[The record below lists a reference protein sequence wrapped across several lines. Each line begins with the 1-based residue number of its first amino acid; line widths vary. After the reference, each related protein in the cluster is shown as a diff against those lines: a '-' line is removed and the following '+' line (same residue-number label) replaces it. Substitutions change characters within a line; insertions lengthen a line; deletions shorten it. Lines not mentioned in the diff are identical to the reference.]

1 MAMTLG
7 NLIDFCQQAYN
18 AVGDGFFTT
27 PWYISMIWRAET
39 ELCIE
44 GWVIEET
51 LTNTSVSGTRE
62 LAWPSNVLGIKEV
75 KYDYKNLA
83 KVPLRDDPVTTSTG
97 STGTPRSYAIWNNTV
112 ILYPTPSA
120 TGDQIQ
126 LRCYMA
132 PDQLAAITDPLNVP
146 DEYQIQL
153 SDYVLAQMAFKD
165 QNMVLGSVYMQ
176 TWKMAVEKSRQ
187 QRRRRLRADKNAC
200 VRDVMFCDE
209 VLDGYRPI

>member
-1 MAMTLG
+1 
-7 NLIDFCQQAYN
+7 
-18 AVGDGFFTT
+18 
-27 PWYISMIWRAET
+27 
-39 ELCIE
+39 
-44 GWVIEET
+44 
-51 LTNTSVSGTRE
+51 
-62 LAWPSNVLGIKEV
+62 
-75 KYDYKNLA
+75 
-83 KVPLRDDPVTTSTG
+83 
-97 STGTPRSYAIWNNTV
+97 
-112 ILYPTPSA
+112 
-120 TGDQIQ
+120 
-126 LRCYMA
+126 MA

-176 TWKMAVEKSRQ
+176 TWKMAVEKARQ